1 MSQES
6 VSKKAIVRTATDAG
20 WEEGKHPRGQP
31 ENKGEFASGSGGGK
45 KAPISPSTGRPER
58 PSIAVPSKAAQTNK
72 YGEAMK
78 PAGGAN
84 FMHPITKSGAENS
97 PLAALRKHVTGS
109 VESGKSEPIE
119 GKPAGGTP
127 STPPNSPY
135 APKSDKPYKEGRDLV
150 YPPGSIKNMSELE
163 TPENIR
169 RGAEVAA
176 RFEGPAEADK
186 PDPNRNHYPNRW
198 PKDSPQQKDISR
210 QLTELHKGA
219 TPATNPE
226 WRYKDATGV
235 ERTGYV
241 KATREGQ
248 GSDVTYTFQRADG
261 SGIDLVSGS
270 RLKEAKTTGNVLP
283 VGAKPTATDPDS
295 PEQIAKFK
303 NGTESLRD
311 RMARSAETYKG
322 TEVGAVKNAIQGA
335 VKEGKAFSPNE
346 AARQAHPNSPH
357 HEIGDHVSYGNGRG
371 GQIINLTHT
380 HAVIQQPEGAGHS
393 APDTVPL
400 EQITKNHTAPP
411 HGQPRHELEAV
422 KRARA
427 AYDPDKSGKDEQPG
441 MVTQPNSGGVLYK
454 GRDLD
459 KDPVG
464 DRSMP
469 SSDCSGGAG
478 WPGRVL

>member
-1 MSQES
+1 MTQR
-6 VSKKAIVRTATDAG
+6 KTLNHKIAQDAG

-31 ENKGEFASGSGGGK
+31 GNAGEFTAHVAGNKIYKSAPEAISAANAEHQKSGSILGVEKYDPAKHPTAKPAASGESKPEFATPHRKGD
-45 KAPISPSTGRPER
+45 PYPSVR
-58 PSIAVPSKAAQTNK
+58 
-72 YGEAMK
+72 K
-78 PAGGAN
+78 PADVHVGPSGEKQGYGNVGHKGFAD
-84 FMHPITKSGAENS
+84 KSTERDGTWKTVG
-97 PLAALRKHVTGS
+97 RKETP
-109 VESGKSEPIE
+109 SGKSYPHVEKSTDPLDKVLSS
-119 GKPAGGTP
+119 GK
-127 STPPNSPY
+127 
-135 APKSDKPYKEGRDLV
+135 R
-150 YPPGSIKNMSELE
+150 
-163 TPENIR
+163 
-169 RGAEVAA
+169 
-176 RFEGPAEADK
+176 
-186 PDPNRNHYPNRW
+186 DPNRNHYPNRW

-210 QLTELHKGA
+210 QLTELH
-219 TPATNPE
+219 
-226 WRYKDATGV
+226 
-235 ERTGYV
+235 
-241 KATREGQ
+241 
-248 GSDVTYTFQRADG
+248 
-261 SGIDLVSGS
+261 SG
-270 RLKEAKTTGNVLP
+270 
-283 VGAKPTATDPDS
+283 KPTATDPDS

-346 AARQAHPNSPH
+346 AARQQVLANGVSHAH

-371 GQIINLTHT
+371 GQIVNLTNT

-400 EQITKNHTAPP
+400 EQITKNHTA
-411 HGQPRHELEAV
+411 QPKQKTAQEISTEKWL
-422 KRARA
+422 KG
-427 AYDPDKSGKDEQPG
+427 KSGEYGPTKDAQPG
-441 MVTQPNSGGVLYK
+441 MITQPNSGGALYK